1 MDDAELLRRYL
12 DEKDESAFAELVNRH
27 VHAVY
32 GCAQRVLSNTH
43 LSEEVSQEAFCL
55 LARKASGLR
64 PGTVLIAWLHRT
76 TWNLAMKILRNESRR
91 RSREQVSD
99 IYDMNSADQES
110 LWSQVEPF
118 LDSAIESLNETERK
132 TVLLRFFERKSTED
146 IASVLGVNE
155 SAARMRLSR
164 AVEKLRIALS
174 RAGVGCSS
182 AILISVLMD
191 KSLQAAPLPAISKIQ
206 AAAIL
211 ACRSVPPLA
220 NVSSLLAL
228 MIQAKL
234 KTTLVISLILACAFL
249 GIREIR
255 RAHRKGQSDT
265 AVLVG
270 VERAAANRGV
280 TAGSVFP
287 RFLPWKTKP
296 ADPVEA
302 AELAALD
309 RVQEILYSTESD
321 VGMPPAGIGEAI
333 TASGSKRKAALDL
346 ILAALKSENPKAA
359 RRAGA
364 TLQYFPESAEALR
377 PLILSVF
384 KNSGDNNLI
393 QNVGMSASALL
404 PGAETIPA
412 LVEAFKTNPAAAEGL
427 KVWIGSYMW
436 NHKTDDGEIVAQIS
450 PLLESEDAKQR
461 FTAASILSRTTGKND
476 PRLTLALLPG
486 LTETKDHHGGSGMEA
501 LEALR
506 LIGAPGRAAADAIRE
521 YGSRMPGMSSLVL
534 DALASTAPDL
544 RSEIPELEAK
554 LQAREAALDLEQRDK
569 PGVTDLVAAL
579 RNPEARMSAL
589 KKLNGLDSHAAET
602 LPRLREIL
610 KAGDSDATPDA
621 NNFLFAVATAIRRF
635 DPSAPTFYR
644 PEDFVP
650 AFTDAMRDL
659 KEISGKEV
667 SALREEV
674 EIRMFSPR
682 PFDRNEIIAW
692 SNRLKTADPQIQE
705 RFVKTLKRSPGLFQL
720 ETQDPNLAQALL
732 P

>member
-1 MDDAELLRRYL
+1 MDDAELLRRYV
-12 DEKDESAFAELVNRH
+12 DGKDESAFAELVNRH

-32 GCAQRVLSNTH
+32 GCAQRVLRNTH

-91 RSREQVSD
+91 RNREQASE
-99 IYDMNSADQES
+99 ICDMNDADQES
-110 LWSQVEPF
+110 LWSRVEPF

-132 TVLLRFFERKSTED
+132 TILLRFFERKPTGD
-146 IASVLGVNE
+146 IASILGVNE

-164 AVEKLRIALS
+164 AVEKLRVTLN
-174 RAGVGCSS
+174 RTGVGCSS
-182 AILISVLMD
+182 AILISVLMN
-191 KSLQAAPLPAISKIQ
+191 KSLQAAPLPAISKVQ
-206 AAAIL
+206 AAATL
-211 ACRSVPPLA
+211 ACRSSLPLT
-220 NVSSLLAL
+220 NVSPLLAL

-234 KTTLVISLILACAFL
+234 KTTLVISFILACAFL
-249 GIREIR
+249 GLREIGR
-255 RAHRKGQSDT
+255 GKRKGQVD
-265 AVLVG
+265 AVVLAG
-270 VERAAANRGV
+270 SPQAAANGG
-280 TAGSVFP
+280 ASASSGFA
-287 RFLPWKTKP
+287 RFLPWKAKP
-296 ADPVEA
+296 TDPIEA
-302 AELAALD
+302 AELAALE
-309 RVQEILYSTESD
+309 QLKEILYSTESD
-321 VGMPPAGIGEAI
+321 VGMPPAGIWEAI
-333 TASGSKRKAALDL
+333 TASGSKRKDALNL
-346 ILAALKSENPKAA
+346 ILTALKSENPKAA

-364 TLQYFPESAEALR
+364 TLQFFPESAEALR
-377 PLILSVF
+377 PVIMSVF
-384 KNSGDNNLI
+384 KNSADNNLI
-393 QNVGMSASALL
+393 QNVGMSASVLF
-404 PGAETIPA
+404 PGPETIPA
-412 LVEAFKTNPAAAEGL
+412 LVEAFKNNPAAAEGL
-427 KVWIGSYMW
+427 KLWIESYRW
-436 NHKTDDGEIVAQIS
+436 NHKTDDGEIVAKIS

-476 PRLTLALLPG
+476 PRLTSALLPG
-486 LTETKDHHGGSGMEA
+486 LIENRDDHGSSGMEA

-521 YGSRMPGMSSLVL
+521 YGRRMPGMSSLVL
-534 DALASTAPDL
+534 DALAATAPDL

-554 LQAREAALDLEQRDK
+554 LQAREAAIVLEQRDK

-579 RNPEARMSAL
+579 RNPEARMSAI
-589 KKLNGLDSHAAET
+589 KKLNGLDNQAAET

-610 KAGDSDATPDA
+610 KAGDADATPDA

-635 DPSAPTFYR
+635 DPPAPTFYR
-644 PEDFVP
+644 PEDFMP

-659 KEISGKEV
+659 KEISGKEA
-667 SALREEV
+667 STLREEA

-692 SNRLKTADPQIQE
+692 SDRLKTADPQIQE
-705 RFVKTLKRSPGLFQL
+705 RFVKTLKRSPGLLQL